1 MKSLFYILYKIA
13 VNRYGIYY
21 GHTSFCRS
29 VTIYCNHSQFLS
41 VMHCLTLTF
50 LYGDYNLK
58 LENRSQQI
66 FAIPTIREC
75 GTRFLK
81 ANEICSL
88 IALLVLYYCFC
99 INCFICHFTHANYY
113 KDTCKTENTRKFY

>member
-1 MKSLFYILYKIA
+1 MKSLFDIICKIG

-21 GHTSFCRS
+21 SHTSFCRS
-29 VTIYCNHSQFLS
+29 VTICCNHSQFLP
-41 VMHCLTLTF
+41 VMHYSTLLF

-66 FAIPTIREC
+66 FASLTIRKC

-99 INCFICHFTHANYY
+99 INCFICYFTHAKYY
-113 KDTCKTENTRKFY
+113 KDICKTVLLN